1 MLVFEAV
8 LVLDAAV
15 LVLEVVLAVDAAV
28 LVLVV
33 VDALLLEAVDWL

>member
-33 VDALLLEAVDWL
+33 VDALLLEAVD